1 MAVPAPHMQAS
12 MRTLD
17 MIVHN
22 VTAAA
27 EEEEEEDSEEGH
39 SMVEGYGGSSWWGEG
54 GLGGFNINEHYL

>member
-27 EEEEEEDSEEGH
+27 EEEDEEEDSDEGH
-39 SMVEGYGGSSWWGEG
+39 SMVEGYGGSM
-54 GLGGFNINEHYL
+54 